1 LQNSVRALDQVEAQ
15 MSDFVKAIERTAE
28 AETMQGFEMDEE
40 FKQRVI
46 ETLRRGE
53 PLPPEWAREL
63 FPPER
68 REYELVYHGKEREED
83 ILANTMGVPLQPVST
98 FGKNGNS
105 HHNMLVFGDNLQ
117 AMKTLLRMKEEGQL
131 LNADGT
137 PGFRLIYIDPPFATK
152 QEFRGS
158 QDQKAYQDRV
168 SGAKFVEFLRKRL
181 VFLRELLSDDGTLY
195 VHLDWK
201 KVHYA
206 KIILDEVFGEH
217 RFRNNIAW
225 HYYNRLP
232 SGGSVFESKHDNLL
246 VYTKTSE
253 WIFKAQYEKREKLF
267 KKKKQVKIGGKSM
280 NARDA
285 DGNIIY
291 LDLETRKVDD
301 VWRVPLLV
309 RTAEEYT
316 GYPTQ
321 KTEALLERII
331 DTASRPGDLVLDC
344 FAGSGTTCAVA
355 EKMGRRWVAIDC
367 GKLAIYT
374 IQKRLLNLKEGIG
387 NKGKALKPKPFT
399 LYNAGLYDFSRLRQ
413 LPWQDWRFFALQL
426 FGCKDEPHTVG
437 GLSLDGKLKGAGVLV
452 FNHLDQP
459 GHRIDEDTIL
469 GIHAAIGNKIGR
481 KFFIIAPRG
490 VFDFQQDYIDIDDV
504 RYYAL
509 RIPYSIIN
517 ELHQREFRALQQPHD
532 ETSVNETVDAV
543 GFDFIQPPKV
553 TWTLSIAKR
562 GPEHL
567 IPEARLKIQQFQSTA
582 RLRGRETKGALE
594 TLSMVM
600 VDLDYNGDVFDMD
613 AVFYAQQLADSDWT
627 AWLPQESLGETI
639 MVVFIDIYGNEA
651 REVFSTSVLE
661 GSKVSKATP
670 KLPPK
675 VKTKPKG
682 KRTK

>member
-1 LQNSVRALDQVEAQ
+1 MEKPDLELP
-15 MSDFVKAIERTAE
+15 
-28 AETMQGFEMDEE
+28 EE
-40 FKQRVI
+40 FKKSVI
-46 ETLRRGE
+46 DTIRKGE
-53 PLPPEWAREL
+53 SLPPEWARIL

-68 REYELVYHGKEREED
+68 REYELVYYGKEREED
-83 ILANTMGVPLQPVST
+83 IIANTMGLPLQPVRT
-98 FGKNGNS
+98 FGQNGIV
-105 HHNMLVFGDNLQ
+105 HQNMLLFGDNLQ
-117 AMKTLLRMKEEGQL
+117 AMKTLLRMKEEGEL

-137 PGFRLIYIDPPFATK
+137 SGARLIYIDPPFATK

-168 SGAKFVEFLRKRL
+168 SGARFVEFLRKRL

-206 KIILDEVFGEH
+206 KVVLDEVFGEN

-232 SGGSVFESKHDNLL
+232 SGGNVFESKHDSIL
-246 VYTKTSE
+246 VYTKSSD
-253 WIFKAQYEKREKLF
+253 WIFKPQYEKRDTVAL
-267 KKKKQVKIGGKSM
+267 KKKQVKIHGKTM
-280 NARDA
+280 NARDD
-285 DGNIIY
+285 DGKIVY
-291 LDLETRKVDD
+291 LELETRKVDD
-301 VWRVPLLV
+301 VWRLPLLV

-331 DTASRPGDLVLDC
+331 DTASKPGDLILDC

-355 EKMGRRWVAIDC
+355 EKMGRRWIGIDC

-374 IQKRLLNLKEGIG
+374 IQKRMLSLKESIG
-387 NKGKALKPKPFT
+387 NKGKQLKAKPFT
-399 LYNAGLYDFSRLRQ
+399 LFNAGLYDFSRLRQ

-426 FGCKDEPHTVG
+426 FGCKDEPHRIG
-437 GLSLDGKLKGAGVLV
+437 GLDLDGKLRGADVLV
-452 FNHLDQP
+452 FNHLANP
-459 GHRIDEDTIL
+459 GRRIDEDTIQ
-469 GIHAAIGNKIGR
+469 GIHSAIGNRIGR

-490 VFDFQQDYIDIDDV
+490 VFDFQQDYIDLDSV

-517 ELHQREFRALQQPHD
+517 ELHQREFSALQQPHD
-532 ETSVNETVDAV
+532 ESSVNDTVDAV

-553 TWTLSIAKR
+553 TWTLTAAKR
-562 GPEHL
+562 QGQL
-567 IPEARLKIQQFQSTA
+567 FSEAVLKIQKFQSTA
-582 RLRGRETKGALE
+582 RIRGRETRGDLK

-600 VDLDYNGDVFDMD
+600 VDLDYNRDVFNMD
-613 AVFYAQQLADSDWT
+613 AVFYAQQLAENNWS
-627 AWLPQESLGETI
+627 AWLPMDDLGETV

-651 REVFSTSVLE
+651 SELIET
-661 GSKVSKATP
+661 ATLKRGKHSP
-670 KLPPK
+670 KPTPRA
-675 VKTKPKG
+675 
-682 KRTK
+682 KRRK

>member
-1 LQNSVRALDQVEAQ
+1 MIGNSESIVGASQ
-15 MSDFVKAIERTAE
+15 ME
-28 AETMQGFEMDEE
+28 EE
-40 FKQRVI
+40 FRHRVI
-46 ETLRRGE
+46 EALRRGE
-53 PLPPEWAREL
+53 SLPPEWARAL

-83 ILANTMGVPLQPVST
+83 ILANTMGVPLQPVRT
-98 FGKNGNS
+98 FGKNGDT
-105 HHNMLVFGDNLQ
+105 HQNMLVFGDNLQ
-117 AMKTLLRMKEEGQL
+117 GMKTLLRMKENGQL

-137 PGFRLIYIDPPFATK
+137 PGVRLIYIDPPFATK

-168 SGAKFVEFLRKRL
+168 AGARFVEFLRKRL

-206 KIILDEVFGEH
+206 KIVLDEVFGEN

-232 SGGSVFESKHDNLL
+232 SGGNVFESKHDSIL
-246 VYTKTSE
+246 VYTKSSA
-253 WIFKAQYEKREKLF
+253 WIFKPQYEKRDKMAL
-267 KKKKQVKIGGKSM
+267 KKKQVKVGGKSM
-280 NARDA
+280 NARDEN
-285 DGNIIY
+285 GNIIY
-291 LDLETRKVDD
+291 LELETRKVDD
-301 VWRVPLLV
+301 VWRLPLLV

-331 DTASRPGDLVLDC
+331 DTASKPGDLVLDC
-344 FAGSGTTCAVA
+344 FAGSGTACAVA
-355 EKMGRRWVAIDC
+355 EKMGRRWIGIDC

-374 IQKRLLNLKEGIG
+374 IQKRMLNLKQSIG
-387 NKGKALKPKPFT
+387 NKGKLLNPKPFT

-413 LPWQDWRFFALQL
+413 LPWQGWRFFALQL
-426 FGCKDEPHTVG
+426 FGCKDEPHTIG
-437 GLSLDGKLKGAGVLV
+437 GLDLDGKLKGASVLV
-452 FNHLDQP
+452 FNHLEQS
-459 GHRIDEDTIL
+459 GRKIDEDTIL
-469 GIHAAIGNKIGR
+469 GIHSAIGNRIGR

-490 VFDFQQDYIDIDDV
+490 VFDFQQDYIDIDSV

-517 ELHQREFRALQQPHD
+517 ELHQREFTALQQPYD

-553 TWTLSIAKR
+553 TWTLSVGKR
-562 GPEHL
+562 EGQL
-567 IPEARLKIQQFQSTA
+567 IPEARLRIQKFQTTA
-582 RLRGRETKGALE
+582 RLRGRETKGDLE

-600 VDLDYNGDVFDMD
+600 VDLDYNGDVFDMG
-613 AVFYAQQLADSDWT
+613 AVFYAQQLSDNDWS
-627 AWLPQESLGETI
+627 AWLPVDDLGENL

-651 REVFSTSVLE
+651 REVINAAAVVNGTR
-661 GSKVSKATP
+661 TP
-670 KLPPK
+670 KPK
-675 VKTKPKG
+675 NYGKG
-682 KRTK
+682 KRKRKK